1 MATDHHFG
9 LWRYL
14 KQVGSVLGIVTL
26 SVLATL
32 VVQRATTPPRAS
44 AQSSPGTVQ
53 ATEFDLVG
61 QDGTVLARLR
71 AGGAGGGA
79 LLLYDA
85 AGNQRVGL
93 AAAGVLTV
101 LDPDGVTPRF
111 RAGYA
116 PVVGSRGEPPTNGV
130 LLDPSGT
137 ISYLPSTSP

>member
-1 MATDHHFG
+1 MATDHHLG

-14 KQVGSVLGIVTL
+14 KQVGSILGIVTL
-26 SVLATL
+26 SVLVTVL
-32 VVQRATTPPRAS
+32 VMRVLTPRP
-44 AQSSPGTVQ
+44 AQAQASPGAVQ

-61 QDGTVLARLR
+61 QNGTVLARLR

-111 RAGYA
+111 RA
-116 PVVGSRGEPPTNGV
+116 
-130 LLDPSGT
+130 
-137 ISYLPSTSP
+137 